1 MNFNIITLGCK
12 VNQYESQA
20 MREDMLKNGFLLSDD
35 RDRAD
40 ITIVNSCTVTSVSD
54 AKNRKI
60 LNRVRRENPD
70 GIVILTGCMPQAF
83 PEESENFSNCDIV
96 LGNAKR
102 AELVPSI
109 YKFLEEKQKFVHI
122 TEHIGKG
129 EKYENLS
136 VSSLGE
142 HTRAFIKIEDGC
154 NRFCSYCII
163 PKSRGRVRSK
173 DINELKEE
181 ATDLASKGFREIV
194 LVGINLSCF
203 GQDTNLNLCDAVETV
218 ASVDGIDRVR
228 LSSLEPERLDTEFI
242 ERLAKCDKLCP
253 QFHLSLQSGCDETLK
268 RMNRHY
274 DTEEYRTIVNNLRKA
289 FKDCAITTDV
299 MVGFAGETEEEFQK
313 SLDFVHSIKF
323 AKVHTF
329 SYSRRKGTVGDK
341 LPNQV
346 DPQIK
351 SERSKKMIE
360 VTLKDRKEFLRN
372 QLNNTY
378 SVLFERKKEEGYW
391 EGYTMNYTP
400 VRVFSDLDL
409 NDKIVDVKL
418 TDAFDDYC
426 IGELI

>member
-1 MNFNIITLGCK
+1 MRVAFFTLGCK
-12 VNQYESQA
+12 VNQYESQV
-20 MREDMLKNGFLLSDD
+20 MTEVMLKDGFTHSPDKD
-35 RDRAD
+35 HAD
-40 ITIVNSCTVTSVSD
+40 IFIVNTCTVTSVSD
-54 AKNRKI
+54 SKNRKLI
-60 LNRVRRENPD
+60 RRIRRNNENAI
-70 GIVILTGCMPQAF
+70 IVVTGCMSQAF
-83 PEESENFSNCDIV
+83 PEDEVYEICDIV
-96 LGNAKR
+96 VGNTNRKIISKLIKDYVANSDHYVNV
-102 AELVPSI
+102 E
-109 YKFLEEKQKFVHI
+109 
-122 TEHIGKG
+122 
-129 EKYENLS
+129 
-136 VSSLGE
+136 E
-142 HTRAFIKIEDGC
+142 HTGGEIFEPIKITNFEERTRAQIKIEDGC
-154 NRFCSYCII
+154 NRFCAYCII
-163 PKSRGRVRSK
+163 PYARGRVRSK

-218 ASVDGIDRVR
+218 ASVDSIDRVR
-228 LSSLEPERLDTEFI
+228 LSSLEPERLDPEFI